1 MDGTR
6 GPGLPDTIFAL
17 QAHAVRRRR
26 DLGDQLADATD
37 GPAVAGKV
45 RHAMTL
51 AELLPQTI
59 VVRHQATS
67 FGRRERFEW
76 NPVRGHTPGPL
87 IMLATAMP
95 DRARSPVAITA
106 GTGRQPRCA
115 AIGGVAPGVR
125 IQTRVYG
132 LKNLAT

>member
-1 MDGTR
+1 
-6 GPGLPDTIFAL
+6 
-17 QAHAVRRRR
+17 
-26 DLGDQLADATD
+26 
-37 GPAVAGKV
+37 KV

-76 NPVRGHTPGPL
+76 NPVRGHTGPL

-95 DRARSPVAITA
+95 DRARSRVAITA

-115 AIGGVAPGVR
+115 AIGGVPPEV
-125 IQTRVYG
+125 
-132 LKNLAT
+132 